1 MIQLKITSDPIDEVE
16 NHLTM
21 VLAYEDVRPLKGQ
34 AGMVDWRLN
43 GSLSNLILKDRFN
56 GKRGEALLMPLHG
69 RLPAKELLVMGMGNH
84 QDIQDQELP
93 RFVSMIL
100 DKLLLKKDTSF
111 CLSLSDL
118 AKGMF
123 EWRNAVRLFMSM
135 LSGRGEDFHISL
147 IEPREYVDDARR
159 RHMDFAYDV
168 QVQYR

>member
-1 MIQLKITSDPIDEVE
+1 MIQLKITSDPIDEIE
-16 NHLTM
+16 NHLAM
-21 VLAYEDVRPLKGQ
+21 VLAFQDIRPLKGQ

-43 GSLSNLILKDRFN
+43 GSLSDLILKQRFQ
-56 GKRGEALLMPLHG
+56 GKRGEALLMPLQG
-69 RLPAKELLVMGMGNH
+69 RLPAKELIVLGLGN
-84 QDIQDQELP
+84 QQEIQDQELP

-100 DKLLLKKDTSF
+100 DKLLLKKDSSF

-135 LSGRGEDFHISL
+135 LSGRNEDYHISL
-147 IEPREYVDDARR
+147 VEPLEYVDDARR

-168 QVQYR
+168 QVQFR